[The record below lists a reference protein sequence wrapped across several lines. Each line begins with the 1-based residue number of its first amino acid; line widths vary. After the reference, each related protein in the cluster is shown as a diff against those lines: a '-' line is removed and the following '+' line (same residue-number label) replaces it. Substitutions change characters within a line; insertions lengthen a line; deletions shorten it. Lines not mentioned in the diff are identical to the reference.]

1 MYTLTEKV
9 IQATDEIVKELESL
23 AKDHDLWWELPRRTQ
38 KPDREEILLEWY
50 HGTKKYCL
58 YIYEDSGEVRHID
71 YFALSGKDYVDIES
85 EALDLKKENSLLD
98 FWKWI
103 AE

>member
-9 IQATDEIVKELESL
+9 IRATDEIVEKLEFL
-23 AKDHDLWWELPRRTQ
+23 AKDNGLWWELPRRTQ
-38 KPDREEILLEWY
+38 RSDREEILLEWY

-58 YIYEDSGEVRHID
+58 YIYEDNGEVQHID
-71 YFALSGKDYVDIES
+71 YFALSGNGYTDINS
-85 EALDLKKENSLLD
+85 KALDLKKENSLLD

>member
-9 IQATDEIVKELESL
+9 IQATDEILEKLESL
-23 AKDHDLWWELPRRTQ
+23 AKYNNLWWELPRRTQ
-38 KPDREEILLEWY
+38 RPNTEEILLEWY

-58 YIYEDSGEVRHID
+58 YIYEDNGEVQNID
-71 YFALSGKDYVDIES
+71 YFALSGNNYTDIYS
-85 EALDLKKENSLLD
+85 KTLDLKKENSLLD